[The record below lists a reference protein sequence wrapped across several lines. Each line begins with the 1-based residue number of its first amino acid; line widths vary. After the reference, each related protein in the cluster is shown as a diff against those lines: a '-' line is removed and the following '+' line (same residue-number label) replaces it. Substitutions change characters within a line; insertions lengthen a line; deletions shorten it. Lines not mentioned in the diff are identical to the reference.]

1 MAVTASNGS
10 LVIRRLTCFNQTN
23 MKIRSVV
30 RLILFAALALIVLAG
45 QVRFTPDKID
55 VDIDGKPFTTFY
67 FGTDVGKP
75 FLAPL
80 RSASGKIVT
89 RHFPMEKVAGES
101 NDHPHHR
108 GLWFSYDD
116 VNGIKFWENDPS
128 YKNPKIGHIIVTKA
142 GWKEGRPSGT
152 LMVTMEWRDPSGT
165 ALLVEDRSMVFH
177 SDPTLRIIDF
187 DIKLTAAGQP
197 VTFGDTKEGAFAIR
211 LADALAEK
219 KGAGKMVNASGQSGM
234 ANVWGKRSPWVDYSG
249 EVEGEK
255 LGVAI
260 FDHPSNQ
267 RHPTYWHA
275 RDYGLFA
282 LDPFGRKAFDKTAE
296 ESHWTVDAGQ
306 SVRFQWRVVIHPGDA
321 ASAKVGELFQQYA
334 GGK

>member
-1 MAVTASNGS
+1 
-10 LVIRRLTCFNQTN
+10 
-23 MKIRSVV
+23 MKIR
-30 RLILFAALALIVLAG
+30 LLALFASIAAIVLPG

-55 VDIDGKPFTTFY
+55 IDIDGKPFTTFNY
-67 FGTDVGKP
+67 GTDVGKP

-108 GLWFSYDD
+108 GLSFSYDD
-116 VNGIKFWENDPS
+116 VNGTKFWGNDPS
-128 YKNPKIGHIIVTKA
+128 FKDPKIGRIVATKA
-142 GWKEGRPSGT
+142 AWKDGQPSGT
-152 LMVTMEWRDPSGT
+152 LLTTMEWRDPTGKV
-165 ALLVEDRSMVFH
+165 LLVEDRSMTFH

-187 DIKLTAAGQP
+187 DIKLTASGQA

-219 KGAGKMVNASGQSGM
+219 KGTGKMVNASGQSGM

-267 RHPTYWHA
+267 RHPTYWHS

-282 LDPFGRKAFDKTAE
+282 LDPFGQKAFDKTAE
-296 ESHWTVDAGQ
+296 ESHWKIDAGK
-306 SVRFQWRVVIHPGDA
+306 SVRFQWRVLIHPGDA
-321 ASAKVGELFQQYA
+321 ASAKIADLFQQYA

>member
-1 MAVTASNGS
+1 MRNR
-10 LVIRRLTCFNQTN
+10 LV
-23 MKIRSVV
+23 M
-30 RLILFAALALIVLAG
+30 RLIVLANVATFVLAG

-55 VDIDGKPFTTFY
+55 VEIDGKPFTTFQ

-89 RHFPMEKVAGES
+89 RHFPMENVAGES

-116 VNGIKFWENDPS
+116 VNGTQFWGNDPS
-128 YKNPKIGHIIVTKA
+128 FKNPKTGRIIVNKA
-142 GWKEGRPSGT
+142 EWKEGQSSGT
-152 LMVTMEWRDPSGT
+152 LVARMEWRDPSGKV
-165 ALLVEDRSMVFH
+165 LLLEDRSMLFH

-187 DIKLTAAGQP
+187 DIKLTPAGQP

-219 KGAGKMVNASGQSGM
+219 NGTGKMINASGQSGM
-234 ANVWGKRSPWVDYSG
+234 NNVWGKRSPWVDYSG
-249 EVEGEK
+249 EIEGEK

-260 FDHPSNQ
+260 LDHPSNQ
-267 RHPTYWHA
+267 RHPTYWHS

-282 LDPFGRKAFDKTAE
+282 LDPFGRKAFDKNAE
-296 ESHWTVDAGQ
+296 ESHWTVEPGQ
-306 SVRFQWRVVIHPGDA
+306 SLRFQWRVVIHPGDA
-321 ASAKVGELFQQYA
+321 TSAKIADLFKQYA